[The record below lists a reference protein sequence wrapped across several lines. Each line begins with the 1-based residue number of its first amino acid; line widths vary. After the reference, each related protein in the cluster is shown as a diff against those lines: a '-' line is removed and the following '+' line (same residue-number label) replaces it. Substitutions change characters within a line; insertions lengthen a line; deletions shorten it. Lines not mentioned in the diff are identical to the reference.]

1 VEVACRLVDDLAQLV
16 AGGEVVDGRRTGL
29 CQLSGSGTIMSV
41 NGQYSY
47 RVISVLTVRGQLL
60 IRYVPKSWDSGNAPT
75 TPFALVKRQILLSAL
90 SHGSAFAHYGPGM
103 SIVRRN

>member
-29 CQLSGSGTIMSV
+29 CQLSGSGTIISV

-47 RVISVLTVRGQLL
+47 RVISV
-60 IRYVPKSWDSGNAPT
+60 Y
-75 TPFALVKRQILLSAL
+75 
-90 SHGSAFAHYGPGM
+90 
-103 SIVRRN
+103 